1 MKMDGPMKRSSATL
15 VVGLGNPILTD
26 DGVGIHVVR
35 EVAARCQRGGVTFV
49 EASAGGLRL
58 LDTIAG
64 YDCAIIVDAVQT
76 RAGKPGDVYR
86 LCLDDLR
93 AWQTSFYSVSTHS
106 LSLPDALALGR
117 SLGLALPGDDALVV
131 IAVAVEDV
139 LTFSEACTAAVAAA
153 IPRAVEAVLAEL
165 IGG

>member
-1 MKMDGPMKRSSATL
+1 
-15 VVGLGNPILTD
+15 
-26 DGVGIHVVR
+26 
-35 EVAARCQRGGVTFV
+35 
-49 EASAGGLRL
+49 L

-117 SLGLALPGDDALVV
+117 SLGLALPGDDALAV
-131 IAVAVEDV
+131 IAVEVEDV
-139 LTFSEACTAAVAAA
+139 LTFGEACTAAVAAA